1 MVFERPNRTGQPR
14 PKPTARPNA
23 TERPTQSTASAT
35 GKTKKVLPDVKG
47 GGGNRGSNHGGG
59 NSNDLPPE
67 ASPWLNPTQE
77 PENPHPSA
85 SFVEYLRWMRSPDRE
100 CKDIKDFKDATK
112 VQILQMA
119 VEGADYRKRLESLN
133 QRTKLMASEG
143 NWFLV
148 ESPWRVRVG
157 GHKGPESILLPSFD
171 ALGMP
176 YIPGATLRGVAR
188 NQAIRELLANNSSLD
203 WKAAEK
209 KVAPYF
215 GALEAEGSDRCGKV
229 VFLDAY
235 PTPSK
240 TGGLA
245 MDMANAIWSW
255 ENGEPKYSPNPNP
268 FLSLE
273 KSTFI
278 IGVRKTTAGTD
289 EVLEKVRQ
297 WLETGL
303 AEGIGSQVNTGY
315 GRLMP
320 EKVERSPGFF
330 ELDFTIE
337 GQLIH
342 GHQKFNNLRE
352 LYQRDRDGNF
362 KRDSKGYLKPATS
375 SHSEV
380 RPTAFKSMLRYW
392 FRSLALGVLPV
403 ETVREFEAKLFG
415 SINPQTHGW
424 ITVEIVKGNT
434 IRPEPQSKED
444 RNGKKTP
451 NGEQSGTLVL
461 GYSTEIPEQQRE
473 VVADLLK
480 YVTWLMFHLGGI
492 GQGARRPLYS
502 RQNQERE
509 RFAPPW
515 WRGCDLIAESEDD
528 FWALPD
534 SVNEFQV
541 LFQQRLR
548 SFYDALRNLTPVAI
562 NPQRLLSVGQVR
574 KDIWHEVIDRHCK
587 IIVCT
592 GAEDFGKP
600 YALSV
605 LHDDDLKIEIP
616 DKNDKAKKVKVYD
629 AYLCGEVKGNPAKP
643 SPVWIANLSNY
654 QVVTVFGADQNPRK
668 EYLKQLH
675 DRTSATNFA
684 QIFPLT

>member
-1 MVFERPNRTGQPR
+1 MVFERPSRPGQS
-14 PKPTARPNA
+14 RPNPTVRPNS
-23 TERPTQSTASAT
+23 TERPIQSTTAGT
-35 GKTKKVLPDVKG
+35 GKTKKVLPDIKGSGGNRGGSG
-47 GGGNRGSNHGGG
+47 GGGNGG
-59 NSNDLPPE
+59 NSNNPPPE
-67 ASPWLNPTQE
+67 TSPWLNPAQA
-77 PENPHPSA
+77 PEEIHASS
-85 SFVEYLRWMRSPDRE
+85 SFVEYLRWMRSPDSVYR
-100 CKDIKDFKDATK
+100 DPTK

-133 QRTKLMASEG
+133 QRTKLMAGIG

-148 ESPWRVRVG
+148 ESVWRIRVG
-157 GHKGPESILLPSFD
+157 GHKGPESILLPAFD

-188 NQAIRELLANNSSLD
+188 NQAIREFLASDSSLD

-209 KVAPYF
+209 KVTPYF
-215 GALEAEGSDRCGKV
+215 GALEAEGSDRSGKV

-240 TGGLA
+240 AGGLA

-278 IGVRKTTAGTD
+278 IGLRKKAACTD
-289 EVLEKVRQ
+289 EILAKVRH
-297 WLETGL
+297 WLEIGL
-303 AEGIGSQVNTGY
+303 ADGIGSQVNTGY
-315 GRLMP
+315 GRLIP
-320 EKVERSPGFF
+320 ENVARSHGFF
-330 ELDFTIE
+330 ELDFTIA

-342 GHQKFNNLRE
+342 GHQRFTQWTFNGKQQKWQMRGSP
-352 LYQRDRDGNF
+352 Q
-362 KRDSKGYLKPATS
+362 A
-375 SHSEV
+375 EV

-392 FRSLALGVLPV
+392 FRAISLGVLSV
-403 ETVREFEAKLFG
+403 EMVKKFEAKLFG
-415 SINPQTHGW
+415 SITPQTHGW
-424 ITVEIVKGNT
+424 ITVEIFKGNT

-461 GYSTEIPEQQRE
+461 GYSTEISEHQHE
-473 VVADLLK
+473 IVADLLK
-480 YVTWLMFHLGGI
+480 YLTWLMFHLGGI

-515 WRGCDLIAESEDD
+515 WRGCDLIAESEDE
-528 FWALPD
+528 FWALPK

-548 SFYDALRNLTPVAI
+548 SFYQALGHLTQARINHQYALEPVR
-562 NPQRLLSVGQVR
+562 QDL
-574 KDIWHEVIDRHCK
+574 WHEVIDRYCE
-587 IIVCT
+587 IIVCS
-592 GAEDFGKP
+592 GVEDFGKP
-600 YALSV
+600 YALSI

-616 DKNDKAKKVKVYD
+616 DKNDKDKKVEVYD
-629 AYLCGEVKGNPAKP
+629 GYLCGEVKGNHVKP
-643 SPVWIANLSNY
+643 SPVWIANLGNY
-654 QVVTVFGADQNPRK
+654 QVVTVFGATQNPRK
-668 EYLKQLH
+668 KYLKQLR
-675 DRTSATNFA
+675 DRTSATSFA
-684 QIFPLT
+684 QIFPLE

>member
-1 MVFERPNRTGQPR
+1 MVFERPNRPGQSR
-14 PKPTARPNA
+14 PNPTARPNA
-23 TERPTQSTASAT
+23 TERPTQGRAAGT
-35 GKTKKVLPDVKG
+35 GKTKKVLPDIKG
-47 GGGNRGSNHGGG
+47 GGGNRGGNHGGG
-59 NSNDLPPE
+59 NGGNGNNPPLE
-67 ASPWLNPTQE
+67 TSPWLNPDQP
-77 PENPHPSA
+77 PEEIHPSA
-85 SFVEYLRWMRSPDRE
+85 SFVEYLRWMRSPDSAY
-100 CKDIKDFKDATK
+100 KDPTK

-119 VEGADYRKRLESLN
+119 VEDADYRKRLESLN
-133 QRTKLMASEG
+133 QRTKLIAGTG
-143 NWFLV
+143 NWFLA
-148 ESPWRVRVG
+148 ESAWRIRVG
-157 GHKGPESILLPSFD
+157 GHKGPESILLPAFD

-188 NQAIRELLANNSSLD
+188 NQAIREFLVNDRSLD
-203 WKAAEK
+203 WKAAER

-235 PTPSK
+235 PIPCQN
-240 TGGLA
+240 GGLA

-278 IGVRKTTAGTD
+278 IGLRKTAACTD
-289 EVLEKVRQ
+289 AILAKVRQ

-320 EKVERSPGFF
+320 EKVERSLGFF

-342 GHQKFNNLRE
+342 GHQKFNTLRE
-352 LYQRDRDGNF
+352 LYQRDRDGQF

-403 ETVREFEAKLFG
+403 EMVKEFEAKLFG
-415 SINPQTHGW
+415 AISPPPPKLGW
-424 ITVEIVKGNT
+424 IAIEVINGRIIQK
-434 IRPEPQSKED
+434 EPRANRD
-444 RNGKKTP
+444 GKNDP
-451 NGEQSGTLVL
+451 NGEQAGTLIL
-461 GYSTEIPEQQRE
+461 GYSTEIPNEQRE
-473 VVADLLK
+473 TVAHLLK
-480 YVTWLMFHLGGI
+480 SLTWMMFHLGGI

-502 RQNQERE
+502 RHNRP
-509 RFAPPW
+509 AAPW
-515 WRGCDLIAESEDD
+515 WRGCGLVAESEDE

-534 SVNEFQV
+534 SVDEFRI

-548 SFYDALRNLTPVAI
+548 SFYKVLGDLTLTRI
-562 NPQRLLSVGQVR
+562 NRQSLLVLGTVR
-574 KDIWHEVIDRHCK
+574 HDHWHEAIDRHCK
-587 IIVCT
+587 IIVCL
-592 GAEDFGKP
+592 GEEDFGKP

-605 LHDDDLKIEIP
+605 LHDDSFKMTKTDRSGKPILKDGKEERKYDPDLCGTTEGRI
-616 DKNDKAKKVKVYD
+616 VKV
-629 AYLCGEVKGNPAKP
+629 KP
-643 SPVWIANLSNY
+643 SPVWIANLGNY

-668 EYLKQLH
+668 EYLKKLR
-675 DRTSATNFA
+675 DRTSTTNFA

>member
-1 MVFERPNRTGQPR
+1 MVFERPSRPGQSR
-14 PKPTARPNA
+14 PNPTARPNP
-23 TERPTQSTASAT
+23 TERPNQSMAT
-35 GKTKKVLPDVKG
+35 GAGKTKKVLPDIKG
-47 GGGNRGSNHGGG
+47 GSGNRGGNRGDG
-59 NSNDLPPE
+59 NGNNPPPE
-67 ASPWLNPTQE
+67 TSPWLNPAQP
-77 PENPHPSA
+77 PEEIHPSA

-100 CKDIKDFKDATK
+100 CRHIKDFKDATK
-112 VQILQMA
+112 MQILQMA

-133 QRTKLMASEG
+133 QRTKLIAGEG

-148 ESPWRVRVG
+148 ESVWRIRVG
-157 GHKGPESILLPSFD
+157 GHKGPESILLPAFD

-188 NQAIRELLANNSSLD
+188 NQAIREFLASDSSLD

-209 KVAPYF
+209 EVAPYF

-229 VFLDAY
+229 IFLEAY

-278 IGVRKTTAGTD
+278 IGLRKTAACTD
-289 EVLEKVRQ
+289 EIFAKVRQ
-297 WLETGL
+297 WLEAGL

-315 GRLMP
+315 GRLLS
-320 EKVERSPGFF
+320 ENVVRSQGFF

-342 GHQKFNNLRE
+342 GHQKFTQWTFNNKQQKWQMRGSP
-352 LYQRDRDGNF
+352 Q
-362 KRDSKGYLKPATS
+362 A
-375 SHSEV
+375 EV

-392 FRSLALGVLPV
+392 FRVFALGVLPV
-403 ETVREFEAKLFG
+403 DTIKDFEAKLFG
-415 SINPQTHGW
+415 SITPQTHGW
-424 ITVEIVKGNT
+424 ITVEIFKGNT

-444 RNGKKTP
+444 RNGKKTL
-451 NGEQSGTLVL
+451 NGEQSGILVL
-461 GYSTEIPEQQRE
+461 GYSTEIPKQQCE
-473 VVADLLK
+473 MIADLFK
-480 YVTWLMFHLGGI
+480 YLTWLIFHLGGI
-492 GQGARRPLYS
+492 GQGARRSLYS
-502 RQNQERE
+502 RQNQERD

-515 WRGCDLIAESEDD
+515 WRGCDLIAESEDE
-528 FWALPD
+528 FWALPK

-548 SFYDALRNLTPVAI
+548 SFYNALGDLTPTRI
-562 NPQRLLSVGQVR
+562 NHQSPLALGSVR
-574 KDIWHEVIDRHCK
+574 KDLWHEAIDRHCK
-587 IIVCT
+587 IIVCS
-592 GAEDFGKP
+592 GEEDFAKP
-600 YALSV
+600 YALSI
-605 LHDDDLKIEIP
+605 LHDDSFKKTKTNRDGKPILKDGREERKYDP
-616 DKNDKAKKVKVYD
+616 D
-629 AYLCGEVKGNPAKP
+629 LCGTTEGKVGKP
-643 SPVWIANLSNY
+643 SPVWIANLGNY
-654 QVVTVFGADQNPRK
+654 QVVTVFGADQDPRK
-668 EYLKQLH
+668 KYLKELR